1 MDQPVIPADPETIT
15 IDIYDEIANLE
26 KWQEMLSDMISTNG
40 ISQEEFDNE
49 MLKTNYYLDIRTKT
63 YVIEEDDQIII
74 NKLDMFK
81 KSLTENFKMGIIN
94 ETEFN
99 AQYINIIRKE
109 YEILKMSETDEKD
122 SIKVNIDIDL
132 PLEIKL
138 KMINDAETK
147 YNLSIAKKYSI
158 PVPKLPSNLTEENVN
173 DYVKQKT
180 FNILNNPDIELYL
193 EEVKAFNQRVG
204 YYTSS
209 FEITKPFYDTD
220 SGKTTYSYKKIA
232 PISSEIEEIYKLQKR
247 SDLLSPQEQI
257 YSDKLNILKSRL
269 RQLSREELLE
279 CVGVRTFKYMS
290 YIERLKENKQNVFRF
305 KEHPENYQKLTEIL
319 NEDSKMYKID
329 SNEIFKDYLYS
340 RPDIF
345 QNYDKEGKEDIT
357 SYQQK
362 GKISYLAIK
371 PGADLNNLS
380 ENLDDFETIK
390 PLSDDLYNQ
399 IKETDASGTT
409 VAKTWELRISL
420 PGSNKKN
427 IVKRYLSFDDY
438 LKDLKNILVNNSK
451 KLTGKSKDT
460 INSKIRKI
468 NYYLQYNE
476 DIESYS
482 PSGQLSVEEIFDKR
496 SEIYEMRSNGL
507 YTLMEYISLYY
518 PGINI
523 LIEKLESD
531 IYDYSTKNYKYNI
544 KKVLFI
550 LKNYQEK
557 LDELVEGGLSI
568 MQILTYEIPMLIPEN
583 DLGDLS
589 NKNTIIQNILQW
601 NPDTSKYDIYKNELI
616 SNGHDF
622 TLFKKQHSELSN
634 LYISEI
640 MSQYSEI
647 KIWERSKDS
656 YKKLEVP
663 NGYIEENFRL
673 RYLLRERNKLPSRRI
688 FRVTDINTRIE
699 TQRIFNG
706 VFRDCRVPEPEKY
719 SILTENLIYGLCRL
733 PADYVHYT
741 NLVKDEYK
749 KLCSYFSKL
758 NLNCRLNEEGTVK
771 CIISFEPN
779 VLTPA
784 ITEFLITQG
793 DFNTVDINRLS
804 QFLDSNN
811 SDKVNEYIKNIRGD
825 ELRAY
830 NQSALTQLNIDKSPI
845 NEIYFKASRILIS
858 NLKKKRIDQLAKIVS
873 NTYKP
878 PVTSLEKPVKTILGI
893 KYDIESIKVGCG
905 QYECYYVYGGYY
917 PNFNSYSDD
926 GTVEGENY
934 TRQDLED
941 LARVYNLEIRNLDNF
956 ELYISIMKFIDSHTK
971 VKVTINE
978 APKYNPVDYNYRY
991 LNAPDKTIYYN
1002 IRPRLG
1008 VPEPGEAYTVT
1019 KSDDRLYGVP
1029 FSFNKDSIPIYAEQ
1043 LKERVANGFLII
1055 EGPSIFQKTDEYN
1068 VITSN
1073 YYIKIEYLNSRGKP
1087 VIFKEGVAD
1096 KKVLKRK
1103 EKALQTCS
1111 RFTEERTCNN
1121 VNSYSLD
1128 VKGLKYKCRW
1138 LKKFVFDQEF
1148 EVCEGTLITE
1158 NPEIKEFDVAQVSFE
1173 SEEKNKL
1180 WKDATETSINYIE
1193 EIVKIKDITSDE
1205 ITILSKEQ
1213 KAKLFEYYNFL
1224 MSSNSTIE
1232 KQSAEDTTEEIKSY
1246 SIIDEFS
1253 DILKKESEPFEVL
1266 NEDDDYKRITIY
1278 KEEIVQMKLP
1288 IKVVLNKEYT
1298 INGIQVIPT
1307 TYNSEDKTYT
1317 CNVKDDDEVVIIEKE
1332 EFVRKTS
1339 TLITKPKPI
1348 FCLIDKKNYGMLNDY
1363 LSYSWTLKTAVYE
1376 KRGSDIVKI
1385 ENNENKKFV
1394 PTSFINPSDVINGKP
1409 LITRDDILAAMYR
1422 TAYCTLTSSDNI
1434 IYNIVEKVNAQ
1445 EDAIKFA
1452 ITNNVDIIKLQT
1464 RIIGNVDLVNVV
1476 EEYERLNP
1484 KKIMN
1489 KTELINI
1496 LREAVDKKDKKTLMD
1511 NYVRGR
1517 KNFIDKEL
1525 LKEVKELIKTL
1536 PDESP
1541 KEELKI
1547 VPKQVKPKTNVKFT
1561 SQKRR

>member
-1 MDQPVIPADPETIT
+1 MDQPVDPADPESIT
-15 IDIYDEIANLE
+15 TDIYDEIANLE
-26 KWQEMLSDMISTNG
+26 KWQEMLSDMISTNN

-49 MLKTNYYLDIRTKT
+49 MLKSNYYLDIRTKT
-63 YVIEEDDQIII
+63 YVIDEDDQEII

-81 KSLTENFKMGIIN
+81 KSLTENFKMGIID
-94 ETEFN
+94 EKEFN
-99 AQYINIIRKE
+99 TQYINIIRKE
-109 YEILKMSETDEKD
+109 YEILKMSEVDEKD
-122 SIKVNIDIDL
+122 AMKVDTNIDL
-132 PLEIKL
+132 PLETKL

-147 YNLSIAKKYSI
+147 YNLSIAKKYNI
-158 PVPKLPSNLTEENVN
+158 PVPVLPPNLTEEMINDFVN
-173 DYVKQKT
+173 QKIVVVGKT
-180 FNILNNPDIELYL
+180 DDIELYL

-209 FEITKPFYDTD
+209 FKVLKPFYDTE
-220 SGKTTYSYKKIA
+220 SGKTLYSFKKIA
-232 PISSEIEEIYKLQKR
+232 PISSEIEEFYKIQKR
-247 SDLLSPQEQI
+247 SALLSPQEQI
-257 YSDKLNILKSRL
+257 YSDKLTILKSRL
-269 RQLSREELLE
+269 RQLSRDELLE

-305 KEHPENYQKLTEIL
+305 KEHPENYEKLNEIL

-340 RPDIF
+340 RPDVF
-345 QNYDKEGKEDIT
+345 QNSQNEDKEDIS

-362 GKISYLAIK
+362 GQISYLAIK

-380 ENLDDFETIK
+380 ENLDDYETIK
-390 PLSDDLYNQ
+390 PMSDELYNQ
-399 IKETDASGTT
+399 LKETDASGTT
-409 VAKTWELRISL
+409 IAKTWELRISL
-420 PGSNKKN
+420 PGSTKKN

-451 KLTGKSKDT
+451 KLTGKSKDI

-468 NYYLQYNE
+468 NYYLQYGE

-482 PSGQLSVEEIFDKR
+482 PSGQMTVEEIFNKR

-507 YTLMEYISLYY
+507 YTLMEYITLYY
-518 PGINI
+518 PGINL

-544 KKVLFI
+544 DKVLFI

-557 LDELVEGGLSI
+557 LEELVEGDLSI
-568 MQILTYEIPMLIPEN
+568 IEILTYEIPMIIPDN

-589 NKNTIIQNILQW
+589 DKNAVIQSVLEW

-616 SNGHDF
+616 SNGHNF
-622 TLFKKQHSELSN
+622 TLFKKQHTELSN

-640 MSQYSEI
+640 MSQYSES
-647 KIWERSKDS
+647 KLWERSKDA
-656 YKKLEVP
+656 YRKLEVP

-673 RYLLRERNKLPSRRI
+673 RHILRERNKLPSRRI
-688 FRVTDINTRIE
+688 FKVTTIDTRIE

-706 VFRDCRVPEPEKY
+706 VFKDCRVPEPEKY

-733 PADYVHYT
+733 PEDYMHYT
-741 NLVKDEYK
+741 KLVRDEYK

-758 NLNCRLNEEGTVK
+758 NLNCKLNEEGTVK

-804 QFLDSNN
+804 GFLETNI
-811 SDKVNEYIKNIRGD
+811 SDKVNEYIRNIRGD

-858 NLKKKRIDQLAKIVS
+858 NLKKNRIEQLTKIVS

-878 PVTSLEKPVKTILGI
+878 PVTSLEKPVKTLLGI
-893 KYDIESIKVGCG
+893 KHEIENIKVQCG
-905 QYECYYVYGGYY
+905 PHGCYYVYGGYY
-917 PNFNSYSDD
+917 PNFNSYADD
-926 GTVEGENY
+926 GSIDGENY
-934 TRQDLED
+934 TREDLED
-941 LARVYNLEIRNLDNF
+941 LARLYNVEIGNLDNF
-956 ELYISIMKFIDSHTK
+956 ELYTSIMKFIGDQTK
-971 VKVTINE
+971 VTVNE
-978 APKYNPVDYNYRY
+978 TPKYNPTEYNYRY
-991 LNAPDKTIYYN
+991 LNAPDKTIYYA

-1008 VPEPGEAYTVT
+1008 VPEPGEAYAVT
-1019 KSDDRLYGVP
+1019 KSDTQLYGVP
-1029 FSFNKDSIPIYAEQ
+1029 FSFNKDTIPIYAEQ

-1068 VITSN
+1068 AITSN

-1087 VIFKEGVAD
+1087 VTFKEGVAE

-1103 EKALQTCS
+1103 EKTLQTCS

-1121 VNSYSLD
+1121 INSYSLD
-1128 VKGLKYKCRW
+1128 IKGLKYKCRW
-1138 LKKFVFDQEF
+1138 LKKYIFDQEF

-1158 NPEIKEFDVAQVSFE
+1158 NPEIKDFNVSQVTFE

-1180 WKDATETSINYIE
+1180 WRDAIESSINYIE
-1193 EIVKIKDITSDE
+1193 EIVKIKEITTEE

-1224 MSSNSTIE
+1224 MSANSVVE
-1232 KQSAEDTTEEIKSY
+1232 RQSAEDTTSEVKSY
-1246 SIIDEFS
+1246 SLIDEFS
-1253 DILKKESEPFEVL
+1253 DILKRESTPFEVL
-1266 NEDDDYKRITIY
+1266 NEDDDYKTVTIY
-1278 KEEIVQMKLP
+1278 KEEVVQMKLP
-1288 IKVVLNKEYT
+1288 IKVVLGREYT

-1307 TYNSEDKTYT
+1307 SYNFEDKTYT
-1317 CNVKDDDEVVIIEKE
+1317 CNIKGDDEVVIIEKE

-1348 FCLIDKKNYGMLNDY
+1348 FCLVDKKNYGMLNNY
-1363 LSYSWTLKTAVYE
+1363 LSYSWTLKTVVYE
-1376 KRGSDIVKI
+1376 KRGDDIVKI
-1385 ENNENKKFV
+1385 ENTETKKFV
-1394 PTSFINPSDVINGKP
+1394 PTSFINPSDVINGKS
-1409 LITRDDILAAMYR
+1409 LITRDDILNAMYR

-1434 IYNIVEKVNAQ
+1434 IYNVIEKINAQ

-1452 ITNNVDIIKLQT
+1452 ITNNVDIIKLQS
-1464 RIIGNVDLVNVV
+1464 RIVGNIDLVNVV

-1489 KTELINI
+1489 KTELTNI
-1496 LREAVDKKDKKTLMD
+1496 LREAIDRKDKKTLMD

-1517 KNFIDKEL
+1517 KNFLDKEL

-1536 PDESP
+1536 PDEAP
-1541 KEELKI
+1541 KEEPKVITKKI
-1547 VPKQVKPKTNVKFT
+1547 VPKSSVKFT